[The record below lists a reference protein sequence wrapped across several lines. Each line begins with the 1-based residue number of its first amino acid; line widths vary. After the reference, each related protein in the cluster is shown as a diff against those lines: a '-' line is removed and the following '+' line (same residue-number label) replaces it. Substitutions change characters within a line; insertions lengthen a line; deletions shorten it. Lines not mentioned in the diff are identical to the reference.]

1 MTPSP
6 VSTEGPMS
14 HRQLSRGSWLAVA
27 VAALAL
33 VVVIGALIPTIRDV
47 LSPGPK
53 TAAEAEQDQE
63 RRIDQQAERLE
74 KHLALARGRSMFVVP
89 PPPNALAE
97 GEAAEEE
104 AEQVAEGPAPKPTR
118 YGGPDPIAII
128 YNTVWFSDSS
138 MVAVGKERSG
148 IRVVSVD
155 GAPWSVRLRWREV
168 EFDVPIFENTTPSFL
183 QQKSESRGR
192 P

>member
-1 MTPSP
+1 MTPPP
-6 VSTEGPMS
+6 VSHGSPFT
-14 HRQLSRGSWLAVA
+14 HRQLSRLSWGAIVIAVLGV
-27 VAALAL
+27 VAIVSAL
-33 VVVIGALIPTIRDV
+33 VPTVRDLV
-47 LSPGPK
+47 RPGPR
-53 TAAEAEQDQE
+53 TAEEAEQDQE

-74 KHLALARGRSMFVVP
+74 KHLALAQGRSMFVVP

-97 GEAAEEE
+97 GEAGAAEPEE
-104 AEQVAEGPAPKPTR
+104 VAEGPAPKPTR

-128 YNTVWFSDSS
+128 NNTVWFSDSS
-138 MVAVGKERSG
+138 MIGVGKERSG

-155 GAPWSVRLRWREV
+155 RAPWSVRLRWREV

-183 QQKSESRGR
+183 QKKSESRGR